1 MSEEHRTASLQR
13 LVDLREREV
22 ERLGADLSARQ
33 ATRNRYATNLARLE
47 QLCEGSGASGAPS
60 KRAGADARLSLSL
73 SLNCA
78 SYKQAVMRMAAAH
91 RVDLS
96 LFEADM
102 AVARRALLAAA
113 RRHEALGQELARQRD
128 TALKAKSSREQKRQD
143 DIALQTWR
151 RGRK

>member
-1 MSEEHRTASLQR
+1 MSEAHRTASLQR

-22 ERLGADLSARQ
+22 ERLGADMSTRQ
-33 ATRNRYATNLARLE
+33 ATRKRYAGNLARLE
-47 QLCEGSGASGAPS
+47 QLYEGSGASGAPS
-60 KRAGADARLSLSL
+60 RRAGVNARLSLSL

-96 LFEADM
+96 LFDADM
-102 AVARRALLAAA
+102 AVASRALLAAT
-113 RRHEALGQELARQRD
+113 RRQEALSQELARQR
-128 TALKAKSSREQKRQD
+128 TSAMKAQSSREQKRQD

>member
-1 MSEEHRTASLQR
+1 MSEERQTTSLQK

-22 ERLGADLSARQ
+22 ERLGADMSARQ
-33 ATRNRYATNLARLE
+33 VTRNRYVANLERLE
-47 QLCEGSGASGAPS
+47 QLYEGSGASGAPS
-60 KRAGADARLSLSL
+60 GRANADPRFSPSLSM
-73 SLNCA
+73 NCA
-78 SYKQAVMRMAAAH
+78 NYKQAVLRMAAAH

-96 LFEADM
+96 LFDADM

-113 RRHEALGQELARQRD
+113 RRHKGLSQELARQQD
-128 TALKAKSSREQKRQD
+128 DALRVQSSRERKGQD

>member
-22 ERLGADLSARQ
+22 ERLGADMSARQ

-47 QLCEGSGASGAPS
+47 QLYTGSGATGAPPR
-60 KRAGADARLSLSL
+60 RAGADGRISASL

-102 AVARRALLAAA
+102 AVAKRALLAAA
-113 RRHEALGQELARQRD
+113 RRSEALGQELARQQD
-128 TALKAKSSREQKRQD
+128 HALKVKSSREQKRQD

>member
-22 ERLGADLSARQ
+22 EQLGADMSARQ
-33 ATRNRYATNLARLE
+33 VTRNRYANNLARLE
-47 QLCEGSGASGAPS
+47 QLYAGSGASGTPS
-60 KRAGADARLSLSL
+60 RRADANGRLSLSL

-96 LFEADM
+96 LFDADM
-102 AVARRALLAAA
+102 AVAKRALLAAA
-113 RRHEALGQELARQRD
+113 RRQEALSQELTRQRD
-128 TALKAKSSREQKRQD
+128 SALKAKSSREQKRQD

>member
-1 MSEEHRTASLQR
+1 MSERHRTASLQR

-22 ERLGADLSARQ
+22 ERLGADMSARQ
-33 ATRNRYATNLARLE
+33 ATRNRYAANLARLE
-47 QLCEGSGASGAPS
+47 QLYTGSGATGAAP
-60 KRAGADARLSLSL
+60 KRAGADARISVSLSM
-73 SLNCA
+73 NCA

-102 AVARRALLAAA
+102 AVAKRALLAAA
-113 RRHEALGQELARQRD
+113 RRSVALGRELARQRD
-128 TALKAKSSREQKRQD
+128 SALKVKSSREQKRQD

>member
-13 LVDLREREV
+13 LVELREREV
-22 ERLGADLSARQ
+22 ERLGADMSARQ

-47 QLCEGSGASGAPS
+47 QLYTGSGASGAPS
-60 KRAGADARLSLSL
+60 RIAGENGQISLSL

-102 AVARRALLAAA
+102 AVARRALLAAT
-113 RRHEALGQELARQRD
+113 RRQEALGQELARQRD
-128 TALKAKSSREQKRQD
+128 NALKAKSSREQKRQD